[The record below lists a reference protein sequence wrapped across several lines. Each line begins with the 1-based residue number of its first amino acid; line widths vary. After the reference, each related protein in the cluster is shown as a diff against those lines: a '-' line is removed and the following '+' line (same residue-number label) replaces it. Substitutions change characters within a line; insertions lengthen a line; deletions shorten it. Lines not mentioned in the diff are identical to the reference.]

1 MFKIFQYKSNISNK
15 IITYFRKVYIL
26 KRLLISFLIVI
37 LVPTIIIAT
46 SNYRTYS
53 KEMESTITYYL
64 ELLTENIYEILLTE
78 MEYYENLSYKVYKDE
93 YISSL
98 LNENE
103 KIALNKEATLED
115 KSKYEK
121 NKKIIND
128 MLFTLTSDHE
138 YVSNVQIITPYDQY
152 TQIRQD
158 GRKKGAIISDLNF
171 FRNLPEYTE
180 SINNNGYP
188 LWFDQPQGQTIFLNQ
203 SNNNQVIFNHIS
215 MSRSLIDF
223 NTGKTLGVIHMNIDL
238 RFLINIK
245 GIKFD
250 NKGNILFMS
259 KAGALMSLNENVK
272 IPAISQESAIIEKI
286 YSISSGSLTEDI
298 NGKPYLIYFKQ
309 LPNSPYYLI
318 YIIDKLSI
326 FSSSKTI
333 FKLNFNVLL
342 ICTFLALILAY
353 IVTLSIII
361 PLNKLK
367 KNMDKAAR
375 KNLNVFYEDNSNDE
389 ISNLGNDFNNM
400 IGDIESLIDNLYKA
414 EINEKTLN
422 FRKKNA
428 ELNALQMQI
437 NPHFLYNT
445 LDLIRWESMY
455 EVNGESK
462 VSKMIEDFSKL
473 LRLSVKKG
481 NDLVPIVEEI
491 NHIQAYLKVINYKYT
506 NKILLKT
513 NFNFDISLYKISKL
527 TFQPLVE
534 NSIIHGFVNNSLD
547 KTIEI
552 SGSIVNDKIVIT
564 IKDNGIG
571 MEEHKLKE
579 VKNNLNNKTNITNKI
594 GICNVNE
601 RIKLYSSDKFG
612 LSIYSKY
619 GEGTI
624 ITITF
629 PTTIDINSVSKE
641 GLYV

>member
-1 MFKIFQYKSNISNK
+1 MFKIFQHKSNLLNK
-15 IITYFRKVYIL
+15 IIIYFRKVHIL

-64 ELLTENIYEILLTE
+64 ELLTENIYEILLKE

-93 YISSL
+93 YVSSL
-98 LNENE
+98 LIENE
-103 KIALNKEATLED
+103 KIALNKEATIED

-121 NKKIIND
+121 NKKILND

-138 YVSNVQIITPYDQY
+138 YVSNVQIITPHDQY
-152 TQIRQD
+152 TQISQD
-158 GRKKGAIISDLNF
+158 GRIEGAIISDLNL

-180 SINNNGYP
+180 AINNNGYP
-188 LWFDQPQGQTIFLNQ
+188 IWFNQPQGQTIFLNQ
-203 SNNNQVIFNHIS
+203 SNNNQIIFNHIS

-223 NTGKTLGVIHMNIDL
+223 HTGKTLGVIHMNIDL

-259 KAGALMSLNENVK
+259 EDGALMSLNENVK
-272 IPAISQESAIIEKI
+272 IPAISQESSIIEKI
-286 YSISSGSLTEDI
+286 YSTSSGSLTENI
-298 NGKPYLIYFKQ
+298 NDKPYLIYFKQ

-342 ICTFLALILAY
+342 ICTILALMLAY

-367 KNMDKAAR
+367 KKMDKAAR
-375 KNLNVFYEDNSNDE
+375 KSLNVFYEDNSNDE

-455 EVNGESK
+455 EANGESK

-481 NDLVPIVEEI
+481 NDLVPIAEEI

-513 NFNFDISLYKISKL
+513 NLNFDISLYKISKL

-534 NSIIHGFVNNSLD
+534 NSIIHGFVNNPLD

-552 SGSIVNDKIVIT
+552 SGSVVNEKIVIT

-571 MEEHKLKE
+571 MDEDKLKE
-579 VKNNLNNKTNITNKI
+579 VKNNLSNKTIITNKI

-619 GEGTI
+619 GEGTTI
-624 ITITF
+624 SITF
-629 PTTIDINSVSKE
+629 PTTIDTNSVSKE

>member
-1 MFKIFQYKSNISNK
+1 
-15 IITYFRKVYIL
+15 
-26 KRLLISFLIVI
+26 
-37 LVPTIIIAT
+37 
-46 SNYRTYS
+46 
-53 KEMESTITYYL
+53 
-64 ELLTENIYEILLTE
+64 
-78 MEYYENLSYKVYKDE
+78 
-93 YISSL
+93 
-98 LNENE
+98 
-103 KIALNKEATLED
+103 
-115 KSKYEK
+115 
-121 NKKIIND
+121 
-128 MLFTLTSDHE
+128 
-138 YVSNVQIITPYDQY
+138 
-152 TQIRQD
+152 
-158 GRKKGAIISDLNF
+158 
-171 FRNLPEYTE
+171 
-180 SINNNGYP
+180 
-188 LWFDQPQGQTIFLNQ
+188 
-203 SNNNQVIFNHIS
+203 
-215 MSRSLIDF
+215 
-223 NTGKTLGVIHMNIDL
+223 
-238 RFLINIK
+238 
-245 GIKFD
+245 
-250 NKGNILFMS
+250 
-259 KAGALMSLNENVK
+259 
-272 IPAISQESAIIEKI
+272 
-286 YSISSGSLTEDI
+286 
-298 NGKPYLIYFKQ
+298 
-309 LPNSPYYLI
+309 
-318 YIIDKLSI
+318 
-326 FSSSKTI
+326 
-333 FKLNFNVLL
+333 
-342 ICTFLALILAY
+342 
-353 IVTLSIII
+353 
-361 PLNKLK
+361 
-367 KNMDKAAR
+367 MDKAAR

-571 MEEHKLKE
+571 MEEQKLKE

>member
-1 MFKIFQYKSNISNK
+1 MFKIFQYKSNLLNK
-15 IITYFRKVYIL
+15 VITRFRNVYIL

-64 ELLTENIYEILLTE
+64 ELLTENIYEILLTD
-78 MEYYENLSYKVYKDE
+78 MEHYEKLSYKVYKDE

-103 KIALNKEATLED
+103 KISLNKNATLED

-121 NKKIIND
+121 NKTIINN
-128 MLFTLTSDHE
+128 MLFALTSENE

-152 TQIRQD
+152 TQISQD
-158 GRKKGAIISDLNF
+158 GRKKGAIISNLNV
-171 FRNLPEYTE
+171 FRNLPEYNE
-180 SINNNGYP
+180 AINNNGYP
-188 LWFDQPQGQTIFLNQ
+188 LWFDQPQKQTLFLNQ
-203 SNNNQVIFNHIS
+203 SNNSQIIFNHIS

-223 NTGKTLGVIHMNIDL
+223 HTGKTLGVIHMNIDL

-259 KAGALMSLNENVK
+259 KDGALMSLNENVK
-272 IPAISQESAIIEKI
+272 TPAISQESEIAEKI
-286 YSISSGSLTEDI
+286 YSTSSGSLTEYI
-298 NGKPYLIYFKQ
+298 NDKPYLIYFKQ

-342 ICTFLALILAY
+342 ICTFLALIIAY

-375 KNLNVFYEDNSNDE
+375 KNLNVFYDDNSNDE
-389 ISNLGNDFNNM
+389 ISNLGNNFNNM

-462 VSKMIEDFSKL
+462 VSNMIEDFSKL

-481 NDLVPIVEEI
+481 NDLVPVSEEI

-534 NSIIHGFVNNSLD
+534 NSIVHGFVNNILN

-552 SGSIVNDKIVIT
+552 SGSIVNDKILIT

-571 MEEHKLKE
+571 MEEDKLNE
-579 VKNNLNNKTNITNKI
+579 VKNNLNSKTIITNKI

-601 RIKLYSSDKFG
+601 RIKLYSSDNFG
-612 LSIYSKY
+612 LSVYSKY

-624 ITITF
+624 TTITF

-641 GLYV
+641 DLYV

>member
-180 SINNNGYP
+180 AINNNGYP

-612 LSIYSKY
+612 LIIYSKY